1 MNKNLK
7 LFGFIAFIVV
17 IGFSMIACGGD
28 NKLSGT
34 WDSAPQNE
42 YNATIS
48 FSGKN
53 FTITEYPSY
62 SKDEYNSYWGWMSD
76 SFSGRGKDFNRNNLI
91 LVNTIMYRAES
102 KTDVYRNVMDG
113 TYSISDDKIEL
124 SYSDGEIKVLSF
136 SRTENT
142 ITIGGNKLIRKN

>member
-1 MNKNLK
+1 MKNNLK

-34 WDSAPQNE
+34 WESAPMYE
-42 YNATIS
+42 YDATIS
-48 FSGKN
+48 FSGKK
-53 FTITEYPSY
+53 FTITEYPAFDTNDY
-62 SKDEYNSYWGWMSD
+62 WWGWMSD
-76 SFSGRGKDFNRNNLI
+76 SFSGRDRNWYKGKNEQFTLI
-91 LVNTIMYRAES
+91 
-102 KTDVYRNVMDG
+102 KTEWGTEIYKNVMDG

-124 SYSDGEIKVLSF
+124 SYPDGEIKVLSF

-142 ITIGGNKLIRKN
+142 ITIGGSQLKRKK